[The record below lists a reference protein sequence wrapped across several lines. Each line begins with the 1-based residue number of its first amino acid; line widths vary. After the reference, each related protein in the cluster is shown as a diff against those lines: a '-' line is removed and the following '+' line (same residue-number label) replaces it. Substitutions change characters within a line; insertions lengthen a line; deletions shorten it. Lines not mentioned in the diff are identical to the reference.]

1 MATIPTTLTEPIR
14 VANLPLPPD
23 LAEMLHRHW
32 RSCRYTA
39 HERAALEDDFKLR
52 YHYAGHSIE
61 VTADPPGLLIH
72 AIDLENPDEA
82 YELRKRLRAQG
93 YRLILS
99 LYPGRW
105 DETVSQ
111 TGILTSDS

>member
-1 MATIPTTLTEPIR
+1 MATIPTTLSEPIR

-23 LAEMLHRHW
+23 LAEMLDKHW
-32 RSCRYTA
+32 RSCGYTA
-39 HERAALEDDFKLR
+39 RERAAAEDKFKLD
-52 YHYAGHSIE
+52 YHYAGHIIE
-61 VTADPPGLLIH
+61 ATADPPGLLIH

-82 YELRKRLRAQG
+82 HELRERLRAQG

-99 LYPGRW
+99 LYPRRW
-105 DETVSQ
+105 YDTVSQ